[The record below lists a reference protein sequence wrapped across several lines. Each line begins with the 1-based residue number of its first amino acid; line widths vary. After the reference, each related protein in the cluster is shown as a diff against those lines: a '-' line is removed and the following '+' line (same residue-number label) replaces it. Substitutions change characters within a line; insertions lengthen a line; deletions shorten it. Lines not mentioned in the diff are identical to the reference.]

1 MAGRAL
7 EMEKDVIKTRE
18 RAKILARSK
27 NCFMKSLSIFSLNL
41 LFFDSY
47 QKKQEKKK
55 SHLYIDSFLNSKMN
69 PLCLRMTFS

>member
-41 LFFDSY
+41 LSLLIVIKQARKEEASLVCRLLLKLENESLVSY
-47 QKKQEKKK
+47 TQ
-55 SHLYIDSFLNSKMN
+55 
-69 PLCLRMTFS
+69 

>member
-27 NCFMKSLSIFSLNL
+27 NCFMKSLSIFLLIFYFLIVSKQARKEEASLVYRL
-41 LFFDSY
+41 LLKLENESLVSY
-47 QKKQEKKK
+47 TQ
-55 SHLYIDSFLNSKMN
+55 
-69 PLCLRMTFS
+69 